1 MDEYSDLEFECSS
14 QEQCDTDTSDDEQ
27 PSIDLEPVKDNQSDR
42 VSFLAAL
49 FKKNFS
55 EPKAKVKP
63 VSPKED
69 DYIDESDPTHTCV
82 HCGAIMWYGERINK
96 TKYRRKPI
104 FTLCCMQCQ
113 LSKHFQ
119 RNTRAYNM
127 VFSFTSLGGK
137 VENSVKKGPGPQM
150 FQLHGE
156 NYHLTGSLTPNE
168 GDYAKFGQL
177 YIVDTENEV
186 ENRSNAL
193 RKLLSRL
200 SRSKERFRMN
210 PEKTFH
216 MRIVSRSDNDGRTYN
231 MPTASKVAAL
241 IPGDFNLGMD
251 KRDIV
256 LQHKCG

>member
-1 MDEYSDLEFECSS
+1 
-14 QEQCDTDTSDDEQ
+14 
-27 PSIDLEPVKDNQSDR
+27 
-42 VSFLAAL
+42 
-49 FKKNFS
+49 
-55 EPKAKVKP
+55 
-63 VSPKED
+63 
-69 DYIDESDPTHTCV
+69 
-82 HCGAIMWYGERINK
+82 MWYGERINK

-113 LSKHFQ
+113 VQLPYLKKNPDVLMKLITGNDKLSKHFQ

-193 RKLLSRL
+193 R
-200 SRSKERFRMN
+200 
-210 PEKTFH
+210 
-216 MRIVSRSDNDGRTYN
+216 
-231 MPTASKVAAL
+231 
-241 IPGDFNLGMD
+241 
-251 KRDIV
+251 
-256 LQHKCG
+256 